1 MLRNVLFLWWNTP
14 VKSVQIYQ
22 TIFLPFELICRV
34 KIIKYHI
41 LTIFWRYNWSF
52 IQYSKDRQLIF
63 PVLFTDIFLI
73 LSFVFFKHLITAQ
86 RSIIY
91 LTWLSTQCW
100 CHCCVHVAEMKSVTH
115 WCITVRCTGMLFVS
129 LPSFHCSA
137 PFGCADWHLETWLT
151 SRVPSLL
158 SRSELIGW
166 KHTGLTAASNDTN
179 ERRPLTGPMRQTDWW
194 SCTPTHI
201 RAYGYSIWGC
211 ITKIDAFDRFKSTH
225 ADRAWRAGQWPA
237 AAR

>member
-100 CHCCVHVAEMKSVTH
+100 CHCCVHVAKMEVSNTLMHHSTLH
-115 WCITVRCTGMLFVS
+115 WHVICFLTFLSLFRTIWLCRLTFRDVAYIAGPFAAVP
-129 LPSFHCSA
+129 LRVNWLKTYWTHCSVQWHEWEKTTDWA
-137 PFGCADWHLETWLT
+137 DEADWLM
-151 SRVPSLL
+151 
-158 SRSELIGW
+158 EL
-166 KHTGLTAASNDTN
+166 HTHTYKGVWILYT
-179 ERRPLTGPMRQTDWW
+179 RL
-194 SCTPTHI
+194 H
-201 RAYGYSIWGC
+201 Y
-211 ITKIDAFDRFKSTH
+211 
-225 ADRAWRAGQWPA
+225 
-237 AAR
+237 

>member
-1 MLRNVLFLWWNTP
+1 MLRNVLFLWWNTQ

-34 KIIKYHI
+34 KNIKYHI

-86 RSIIY
+86 RSIIN

-100 CHCCVHVAEMKSVTH
+100 CPCCVHVAEMEVSNTLTH
-115 WCITVRCTGMLFVS
+115 HSTLHWHVICFLTFLSLFRTIWLWRLTFRDV
-129 LPSFHCSA
+129 A
-137 PFGCADWHLETWLT
+137 YIVGPFAA
-151 SRVPSLL
+151 
-158 SRSELIGW
+158 ELIGW

-201 RAYGYSIWGC
+201 RAYGYSIWG
-211 ITKIDAFDRFKSTH
+211 ILH
-225 ADRAWRAGQWPA
+225 Y
-237 AAR
+237 